1 MPPKM
6 EALGT
11 QNLKKSRKQTTQK
24 KNQKNNTQKV
34 GFRMQNDL
42 ILEVLFRARRLLFR
56 IRKHENPQNPQNW
69 SPDFQNRRKMSILTS
84 KNRRKIMISAFQ
96 NLDNSHANCLLFA
109 FFFSASLANVSSKK
123 RALHRLHLED
133 FWLICSIC
141 MWIIWKLYPR
151 CARLYLFRQLFKKFW
166 PAAAVLA
173 QPTGITFLSHI

>member
-6 EALGT
+6 EPLGT
-11 QNLKKSRKQTTQK
+11 QNLKQIEKTDHSK
-24 KNQKNNTQKV
+24 KHQKNNNQKV

-42 ILEVLFRARRLLFR
+42 ILGVLFRSRSLLFR
-56 IRKHENPQNPQNW
+56 TRKHENPQNPQNR
-69 SPDFQNRRKMSILTS
+69 SPDLQNRRKISILTS

-123 RALHRLHLED
+123 PALHRLHLED

-141 MWIIWKLYPR
+141 MWIFWKLYPR
-151 CARLYLFRQLFKKFW
+151 CARLYLF
-166 PAAAVLA
+166 
-173 QPTGITFLSHI
+173 